1 MAEPLLVS
9 LRKEYGVS
17 EPGTTIVERK
27 GRTRVQRKISKRTGE
42 VISEKVITDAGKGTT
57 IVEEKIVEPSRQE
70 VIEQPYVPRVAQPYT
85 TEGRSA
91 ALGLTPQ
98 VTKRPAPYKDVY
110 DINYRGQRSV
120 LMVKEVKEPPKVE
133 SKNKFFKRI
142 SSAERKISGYLFEP
156 SEYKKTASGEPVKV
170 FSPKPFREGQLL
182 YFRLPGELTK
192 EQIRSSK
199 VKLTYKN
206 EFASGIRKE
215 IAEKPISTGLTIVS
229 VASAGASY
237 SYAKLGYTKLAGK
250 IPTLQ
255 KTYKAIEGAE
265 KVFGTGLSGAYVGL
279 TGLKI
284 ATSSNKAETVGREFV
299 KFSAFSGGIALGSR
313 LGFKANYLTTFEKNI
328 QKIPQPKQAT
338 IREEFASL
346 KSKLPDVSKGS
357 IKPTEVPF
365 SEVESLQKFPKS
377 QNVVKSFLTKYKS
390 DIVIGGSLS
399 SRTQILPSKR
409 FNLRP
414 AGDID
419 VYTDRPGLAKELSAE
434 LKLANIP
441 SYYRGNKIFIKGVG
455 KAVEFQ
461 GLSESGRGI
470 LKAKQSL
477 ESNFRTISNPFKGV
491 GSAYKFTPEGLAVT
505 KINIQASRKLYGGFE
520 FSQDKLGRVSSYRYS
535 KDVPDYNALVK
546 ATYRPSKV
554 STTQSLFTS
563 KKAQLFL
570 GNTKSVL
577 STNILKSKSFKSY
590 YSNKYA
596 YSSYKPSNYNVV
608 YPGYSNFKPSNFYS
622 TIPKSS
628 YPSIVSKPYNV
639 LRKSSY
645 PGLTSKTNIYPSV
658 KPSSYSSI
666 NTYYKPIITPT
677 IPGGYTSIS
686 KRPTTL
692 VKVPKV
698 NIDFKLKPSKK
709 SSIFFFKSPTRTFSY
724 TPTVEATIFKV
735 KGKRPSKF
743 GIESGLILRPLR

>member
-17 EPGTTIVERK
+17 EPGRTVVERK

-70 VIEQPYVPRVAQPYT
+70 VIEQPYIPRVAQPYT

-91 ALGLTPQ
+91 ILGLTPQ
-98 VTKRPAPYKDVY
+98 VTQRPVPYRDVY
-110 DINYRGQRSV
+110 DVNYRGQRSKLV
-120 LMVKEVKEPPKVE
+120 VNQVTEKPSE
-133 SKNKFFKRI
+133 SITKKNKFLEGI
-142 SSAERKISGYLFEP
+142 STAEKKVSEFLFEP
-156 SEYKKTASGEPVKV
+156 SEYKRYSSGEPIKV
-170 FSPKPFREGQLL
+170 FNPKPFREGQPL
-182 YFRLPGELTK
+182 YFKLPGEVSK
-192 EQIRSSK
+192 EQLRKSNLK
-199 VKLTYKN
+199 VTYTN
-206 EFASGIRKE
+206 PFASGIRKE
-215 IAEKPISTGLTIVS
+215 VTEKPLSTGLTVVS
-229 VASAGASY
+229 IAGGSAAY
-237 SYAKLGYTKLAGK
+237 SYGKLGYTKLAGK
-250 IPTLQ
+250 FPTLQ
-255 KTYKAIEGAE
+255 KTYKAIEGTE
-265 KVFGTGLSGAYVGL
+265 KVFGTGLSGAYVGV
-279 TGLKI
+279 TGLNI
-284 ATSSNKAETVGREFV
+284 ATSSNKSEAIGREFV
-299 KFSAFSGGIALGSR
+299 RFTAVSGGINLGSR
-313 LGFKANYLTTFEKNI
+313 LGFKANYLTNFEKNI
-328 QKIPQPKQAT
+328 QKIPQPKQT
-338 IREEFASL
+338 SIREEFSSL
-346 KSKLPDVSKGS
+346 KSKLPSISKGS

-377 QNVVKSFLTKYKS
+377 QDVVKSFLTNYKS

-399 SRTQILPSKR
+399 SRTQIKPSKR

-441 SYYRGNKIFIKGVG
+441 SYYSGNKVFIKGVG

-535 KDVPDYNALVK
+535 KDIPDYNALLK
-546 ATYRPSKV
+546 ATYKPSKV
-554 STTQSLFTS
+554 SV
-563 KKAQLFL
+563 
-570 GNTKSVL
+570 TKSMFA
-577 STNILKSKSFKSY
+577 STKGQMFLTTTPGVGKIVIKTPKSFSRLSSY
-590 YSNKYA
+590 YSTPKSEY
-596 YSSYKPSNYNVV
+596 YSPIKPST
-608 YPGYSNFKPSNFYS
+608 YSKFKFNTS
-622 TIPKSS
+622 
-628 YPSIVSKPYNV
+628 YNV
-639 LRKSSY
+639 L
-645 PGLTSKTNIYPSV
+645 P
-658 KPSSYSSI
+658 KPSSYPQVTVKPYPTIGKTFNYTPSKFKSTPYLSTKKT
-666 NTYYKPIITPT
+666 TYKSVFTKYPTPIPPTYTSYPTNKKPPIITT
-677 IPGGYTSIS
+677 
-686 KRPTTL
+686 
-692 VKVPKV
+692 KVPKPF
-698 NIDFKLKPSKK
+698 IKIKTTEKIKP
-709 SSIFFFKSPTRTFSY
+709 FVFKSPKRSFNY

-735 KGKRPSKF
+735 KGKRPSKI